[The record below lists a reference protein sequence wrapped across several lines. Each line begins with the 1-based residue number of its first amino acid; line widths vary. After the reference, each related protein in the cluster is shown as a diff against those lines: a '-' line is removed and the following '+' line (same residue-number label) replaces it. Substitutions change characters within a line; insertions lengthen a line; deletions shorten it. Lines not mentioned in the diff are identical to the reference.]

1 MEGLWKNGERG
12 VEETSVLKVR
22 RVWKNH
28 SHQCGR
34 QEGCERTVWKARQL
48 WKNSVDG
55 ERAVEETVWK
65 LRLVRGLHK
74 NED

>member
-12 VEETSVLKVR
+12 VEETVLKVR